1 MQIASEISDVQ
12 HRNAALRGHEDHEV
26 IRRLQLAQH
35 VEVLPREC
43 LGRQRRIEE
52 TLLLGLQPRDFDA
65 VALRLDLLLLRD
77 LVVDRLD
84 DLRRRLQIAQ
94 EKRRHGCDPERRP
107 ARARLR
113 HERGI
118 DQRFHCVRDLGAL
131 GDVVDRV
138 LHHGIAH
145 AFADRVADRAVNLVF
160 GADLGIDAGGLL
172 WVDLP
177 ANSRV
182 YGHSHLLAGQR
193 RDFLDLIPGK
203 RILLLTRREEQY
215 PFTGDQVEEI
225 AALSSEQMGMTV
237 DAGIRWQIDPQQAPR
252 IYTEIGTEDQ
262 IHSAVR
268 NAIRKGVR
276 DAMVQYSINDIAK
289 RTQIASTMER
299 LVDSALVTQ
308 PRAGGPPFRIAT
320 VTAFFL
326 RDLQPPA
333 QVVQAINNKIAQEQQ
348 VETERHRVE
357 VARLQAEQQRLLN
370 TTLTPEALTR
380 QYFDV
385 LRELKSS
392 NNLVILVPTQGGIP
406 MLNIGDLRRNL
417 RQP

>member
-1 MQIASEISDVQ
+1 M
-12 HRNAALRGHEDHEV
+12 G
-26 IRRLQLAQH
+26 
-35 VEVLPREC
+35 
-43 LGRQRRIEE
+43 
-52 TLLLGLQPRDFDA
+52 T
-65 VALRLDLLLLRD
+65 
-77 LVVDRLD
+77 
-84 DLRRRLQIAQ
+84 
-94 EKRRHGCDPERRP
+94 
-107 ARARLR
+107 
-113 HERGI
+113 
-118 DQRFHCVRDLGAL
+118 
-131 GDVVDRV
+131 
-138 LHHGIAH
+138 
-145 AFADRVADRAVNLVF
+145 LVF
-160 GADLGIDAGGLL
+160 GLVLLAVAFFLRFGAATVRPEGAAGRPVAGGL
-172 WVDLP
+172 
-177 ANSRV
+177 RV
-182 YGHSHLLAGQR
+182 GSYVAILAGVVVVLMSMFVVVDAGR
-193 RDFLDLIPGK
+193 VGVRHAFGSVDPKPLLPGI
-203 RILLLTRREEQY
+203 RFVTPWSSVERFTTREEQY

-237 DAGIRWQIDPQQAPR
+237 DVGLRWQIDPQQAAR
-252 IYTEIGTEDQ
+252 IYTEIGAEDQ

-276 DAMVQYSINDIAK
+276 DGMVQYSINDISK
-289 RTQIASTMER
+289 RTQIANTMEA

-357 VARLQAEQQRLLN
+357 VARLQAEQQKLLN

-417 RQP
+417 RQQ